1 MTRRRDATRPSDG
14 PNGLVVDGSGDGIGD
29 GIRDC
34 IGDCIEDDHNLL
46 SDHSHSDDHALL
58 SFPEITSRS
67 DEDPAQAKGQVEAL
81 PSVEAPPPPTA
92 ASAPTSSLPLG
103 ASGDRSRLATNQTH
117 PDFVPPTALFPSNM
131 TEGVSNRRLS
141 WAERR

>member
-1 MTRRRDATRPSDG
+1 MPRRRDATGTSDG
-14 PNGLVVDGSGDGIGD
+14 PNGRVDDGGGGDGIE
-29 GIRDC
+29 
-34 IGDCIEDDHNLL
+34 DCIEDDHNLL

-67 DEDPAQAKGQVEAL
+67 DEDPAQAKSQVEA
-81 PSVEAPPPPTA
+81 APPPPPPPASTA
-92 ASAPTSSLPLG
+92 SQPLG
-103 ASGDRSRLATNQTH
+103 ASGDRSRVATNQTH
-117 PDFVPPTALFPSNM
+117 PDFVPPSALFPTNM